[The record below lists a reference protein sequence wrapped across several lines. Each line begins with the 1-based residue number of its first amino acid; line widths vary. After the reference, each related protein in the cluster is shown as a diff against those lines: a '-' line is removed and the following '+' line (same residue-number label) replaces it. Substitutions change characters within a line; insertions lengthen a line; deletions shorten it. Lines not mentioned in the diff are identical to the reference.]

1 MMCAAPAMR
10 LQRADLQPLGSEL
23 KAKGSSGGGFF
34 SSVGNAI
41 GGLFGSGN
49 KSAAPRK
56 MAKAKVPMAPVM
68 AAPKKS
74 QAMFDA
80 DEEDD
85 EEMDEGTSNYK
96 ADYKRSVEGSGS
108 KDAKKKQ
115 VVGISS
121 VYMFRHTVS

>member
-10 LQRADLQPLGSEL
+10 QQRADLQLLGSAK

-34 SSVGNAI
+34 SSVSNAI

-56 MAKAKVPMAPVM
+56 MAKAKAPMAPVM

-74 QAMFDA
+74 QAMFDEDD
-80 DEEDD
+80 DED

-96 ADYKRSVEGSGS
+96 EEYKRNVEGSGS
-108 KDAKKKQ
+108 KDTKKKQ
-115 VVGISS
+115 VLGISS